1 MRANDLTI
9 TCIYQES
16 DSRIQQIIFRSFA
29 VFLQKELN
37 CVVNC
42 LCHDV

>member
-16 DSRIQQIIFRSFA
+16 NSSIQQIISYSFA
-29 VFLQKELN
+29 VFLQKELKCFAN
-37 CVVNC
+37 CPR
-42 LCHDV
+42 HDV

>member
-1 MRANDLTI
+1 MRANGLAI

-16 DSRIQQIIFRSFA
+16 DSSIQQIISRSFA

-37 CVVNC
+37 CVETYPR
-42 LCHDV
+42 HDV

>member
-1 MRANDLTI
+1 MQANNLTI

-16 DSRIQQIIFRSFA
+16 GSRIQQIIFRSFA
-29 VFLQKELN
+29 VFLQKELK

>member
-1 MRANDLTI
+1 LRANDLTI

-16 DSRIQQIIFRSFA
+16 DSSIQQIISRSFA

-42 LCHDV
+42 SRYDV

>member
-9 TCIYQES
+9 ICIYQES
-16 DSRIQQIIFRSFA
+16 GSSIHQIISRSFA
-29 VFLQKELN
+29 VFLQKELK